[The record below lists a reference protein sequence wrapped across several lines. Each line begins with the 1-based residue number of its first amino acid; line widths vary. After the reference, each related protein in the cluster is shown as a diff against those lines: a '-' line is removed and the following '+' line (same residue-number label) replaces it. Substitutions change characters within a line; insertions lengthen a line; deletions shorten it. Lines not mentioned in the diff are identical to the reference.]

1 MKELFLPIAAMIFI
15 VTNISCGPAGYF
27 STPNEVRNI
36 PSTVYLKD
44 GEVIEGKLHVNSNLW
59 GKQSVKIHKEPDNE
73 VVMLDI
79 ENLKGYKSHN
89 SFYDLKEISTG
100 VGKGYHHKF
109 MKRLTPADSR
119 IHLYEHVAKVNL
131 PDKNK
136 PGKKISKEYYIQ
148 LPNEKGDIV
157 WSLGSKKF
165 HPHFNRKMA
174 GVLKDCPTVSKKV
187 ADRVD
192 GYSYHHN
199 SFLPQNKPEIL
210 LKIINDYNN
219 CE

>member
-15 VTNISCGPAGYF
+15 ATNISCGPAGYF

-109 MKRLTPADSR
+109 MKDLRLL
-119 IHLYEHVAKVNL
+119 IVAFTFTNMLQRLICLIKINL
-131 PDKNK
+131 
-136 PGKKISKEYYIQ
+136 
-148 LPNEKGDIV
+148 V
-157 WSLGSKKF
+157 KKF
-165 HPHFNRKMA
+165 QKNTTFNFPMKKA
-174 GVLKDCPTVSKKV
+174 TSCGV
-187 ADRVD
+187 
-192 GYSYHHN
+192 
-199 SFLPQNKPEIL
+199 
-210 LKIINDYNN
+210 
-219 CE
+219 